1 MATRSR
7 IIYDARAMAGG
18 PPDAPLPE
26 GVPESLCYSL
36 VVDIEE
42 MMLRDLTLSSTKR
55 RVTSQEIPL
64 TTNQAQFDLGGA
76 PGSTPVYAQ
85 LQLDSSDTFKMDV
98 EIVNLDQLD
107 GYRRDRRLAMALNN
121 DPAQVSLTWKPDNTQ
136 TLFVWYERL
145 PEEDPRKGDEPAIDK
160 AYTAYLKW
168 QLAAMIREQWNKPI
182 GAVMTAMIGKS
193 EAQWSKFTRSSFESG
208 VVRKRPWR
216 PGRYRR
222 QTVSPGGFRISETD
236 GF

>member
-7 IIYDARAMAGG
+7 IIFDARAMAGG

-55 RVTSQEIPL
+55 RVTSYPFPL
-64 TTNQAQFDLGGA
+64 MTDQVSFTMAGI

-85 LQLDSSDTFKMDV
+85 LQLDPNDTFKMDV
-98 EIVNLDQLD
+98 DIVNLDQLD
-107 GYRRDRRLAMALNN
+107 DYRRDRRLAMSFN
-121 DPAQVSLTWKPDNTQ
+121 DDPKNVQLTWKPDSMQ
-136 TLFVWYERL
+136 SLVVWYEKL
-145 PEEDPRKGDEPAIDK
+145 PDEDPSKGNEPAIDK
-160 AYTAYLKW
+160 AYTAHLKW
-168 QLAAMIREQWNKPI
+168 QLAALIREEWGKPI
-182 GAVMTAMIGKS
+182 GNVMQSMMSKS
-193 EAQWSKFTRSSFESG
+193 EAQWQKFTKASFQEG
-208 VVRKRPWR
+208 VVQKRPWR
-216 PGRYRR
+216 PNRYKR
-222 QTVSPGGFRISETD
+222 QSVNPGGFRISETD

>member
-7 IIYDARAMAGG
+7 IIFDARAMAGG

-55 RVTSQEIPL
+55 RVTFQDVPL
-64 TTNQAQFDLGGA
+64 ISDQVQFDLGGMS
-76 PGSTPVYAQ
+76 GSTPVYAQ
-85 LQLDSSDTFKMDV
+85 LQFDSTDTFKMDV

-107 GYRRDRRLAMALNN
+107 GYRRDRRLAMAFNN

-136 TLFVWYERL
+136 KLFVWYERL
-145 PEEDPRKGDEPAIDK
+145 PEEDPSKSAEPAIDK

-168 QLAAMIREQWNKPI
+168 QLAAMIREQWDKPI
-182 GAVMTAMIGKS
+182 GAVMTAMLGKS
-193 EAQWSKFTRSSFESG
+193 EQQWSKFTRSSFEQG

-216 PGRYRR
+216 LGRYRR
-222 QTVSPGGFRISETD
+222 NTVSTGWISHL
-236 GF
+236 